1 MDKEKDYK
9 IRATRK
15 DEHIKL
21 FLQSTSAKNNGFKD
35 IVIQNNALPEID
47 FNDISTGRV
56 FLNKAIDMP
65 VMINAVTGGTDYTY
79 NINKQLAQLSMDY
92 NIPMAVGSQTIAI
105 HDKSKQESFKIV
117 REINKSGIIIANV
130 SANSSYYNICE
141 AIEMVAADAVQL
153 HLNTAQEICMREG
166 DRSFK
171 GILNNIK
178 NIVHEVKVPLIVK
191 EVGFGISY
199 EAAKKLYNVGVKYID
214 TGGKGGTNFIEIEDS
229 RNKDV
234 DYSFLKHW
242 GIPTALSLLECK
254 HVSRDLQ
261 VICSGGI
268 TKAEEIVKAITMGA
282 AITGISGLILRELL
296 DKGYD
301 DAKACLEKLQYE
313 LKVFMLLLG
322 AEDIEKLSKTSYF
335 LKGELQQVNKQ
346 KFL

>member
-1 MDKEKDYK
+1 MDREIDNK
-9 IRATRK
+9 IRTIRK

-21 FLQSTSAKNNGFKD
+21 FMQSTSAKDNDFRD
-35 IVIQNNALPEID
+35 IVIQNNALPEIN
-47 FNDISTGRV
+47 FNNISTGHV
-56 FLNKAIDMP
+56 FLDKMIDMP

-79 NINKQLAQLSMDY
+79 DINKQLAQLSLAF

-105 HDKSKQESFKIV
+105 HDITKQESFKIA
-117 REINKSGIIIANV
+117 REINKTGVIIANV
-130 SANSSYYNICE
+130 SANSSYDNVCK
-141 AIEMVAADAVQL
+141 AIEMIAADAIQL

-166 DRSFK
+166 DRNFK

-178 NIVHEVKVPLIVK
+178 NIVHEVKVPVIVK

-199 EAAKKLYNVGVKYID
+199 ETAKKLHNVGVKYID
-214 TGGKGGTNFIEIEDS
+214 IGGKGGTNFIAIEDS

-254 HVSRDLQ
+254 NASRDLYI
-261 VICSGGI
+261 ICSGGI
-268 TKAEEIVKAITMGA
+268 TKAEEIIKAITMGA
-282 AITGISGLILRELL
+282 AITGISGLLLRELL
-296 DKGYD
+296 DKGYEG
-301 DAKACLEKLQYE
+301 AKACIEKLQYE

-322 AEDIEKLSKTSYF
+322 AEDIEKLSKVNYL
-335 LKGELQQVNKQ
+335 LKGELQQVYKQ

>member
-1 MDKEKDYK
+1 MDRENENK

-21 FLQSTSAKNNGFKD
+21 FMQSTSAKDNGFKD

-47 FNDISTGRV
+47 FDGISTGHV
-56 FLNKAIDMP
+56 FLNKMIDMP

-79 NINKQLAQLSMDY
+79 DINKQLAELSRAY

-105 HDKSKQESFKIV
+105 HDKTKQESFKIA
-117 REINKSGIIIANV
+117 REINKTGVIIANV
-130 SANSSYYNICE
+130 SANSSYDSVCK
-141 AIEMVAADAVQL
+141 AIEMVAADAIQL

-166 DRSFK
+166 DRNFK

-178 NIVHEVKVPLIVK
+178 NIAHEVKVPVIVK

-199 EAAKKLYNVGVKYID
+199 ETAKKLHNVGVKYID
-214 TGGKGGTNFIEIEDS
+214 IGGKGGTNFIAIEDS

-254 HVSRDLQ
+254 NASRDLYI
-261 VICSGGI
+261 ICSGGI
-268 TKAEEIVKAITMGA
+268 TKAEEIIKAITMGA
-282 AITGISGLILRELL
+282 AITGISGLLLRELL
-296 DKGYD
+296 DKGYEG
-301 DAKACLEKLQYE
+301 AKACIEKLQYE

-322 AEDIEKLSKTSYF
+322 AEDIEKLSKVNYL
-335 LKGELQQVNKQ
+335 LKGELQQVYKQ